1 MDISQK
7 ILSDITAF
15 SKYAKHIPEK
25 KRRETWEEVC
35 DRNLAMHV
43 KKFPILADE
52 ITAIYKKYVYTRKV
66 LPSMRSM
73 QFAGRPA
80 ELSNNRIY
88 NCAYLAVDSI
98 DAFHET
104 LFLLLGGTGIGFSVQ
119 QHHIAKL
126 PIVVGTKKQSRRF
139 LVGDSIEGWGDA
151 VKVLVKAFFQGKAE
165 PAFDFRD
172 IRPKGALL
180 VTSGGKAPGPDPLRI
195 CIEHIRAIL
204 HNAVGRKL
212 TSLEI
217 HDIMC
222 HIADAVLSGGIRRAA
237 LISLFSP
244 DDLDM
249 ISCKSGDWWELN
261 PQRGR
266 SNNSA
271 VLHREYTTEEQFKA
285 LWERI
290 KDSNAGEPGIFWTND
305 LELGTNPC
313 CLAGDT
319 LVQTDS
325 GKVSI
330 AEIVEMVSS
339 NIPVMVRCYNIEKK
353 EYVYRPV
360 INGILT
366 HKNASVIDVVI
377 RKDNGEQSKVTC
389 TLDHKI
395 FTLNR
400 SWVEAS
406 SLMTNDLLVDEDNQ
420 IARLASIVFKNEKVD
435 VFDIEVEEHH
445 NFLANGLLVKNCEIS
460 LRNMGF
466 CNLTEMNVSD
476 VETQEELN
484 EMSKAAAFIGTLQ
497 AAYTD
502 FHYLRPEWEENAKQ
516 EALIGVGQTGIGS
529 GKVLSLDLAQAAKEV
544 LLENE
549 RVARIVGINVA
560 ARSTCIKPSGCLGT
574 QTLIKTSKGDLTLEQ
589 IFLENDFDP
598 ITCELG
604 FLDIKEEL
612 FVYDMNNELQMVTKL
627 FNNGKIETLNIQFDD
642 GVEIN
647 CTRNHKF
654 LTSNGWKRADELK
667 EEDDIISF

>member
-1 MDISQK
+1 MTDLRPSSYQSHLQYSIMDISQK

-15 SKYAKHIPEK
+15 SKYAKYLPEK

-43 KKFPILADE
+43 KKFPIIADE
-52 ITAIYKKYVYTRKV
+52 ITETYKKYVYTRKV

-98 DAFHET
+98 EAFHET

-126 PIVVGTKKQSRRF
+126 PIVVGTRKQTRRF

-165 PAFDFRD
+165 PTFDFRD

-271 VLHREYTTEEQFKA
+271 VLHREHTTEDQFKA

-305 LELGTNPC
+305 LDLGTNPC
-313 CLAGDT
+313 C
-319 LVQTDS
+319 
-325 GKVSI
+325 
-330 AEIVEMVSS
+330 
-339 NIPVMVRCYNIEKK
+339 
-353 EYVYRPV
+353 
-360 INGILT
+360 
-366 HKNASVIDVVI
+366 
-377 RKDNGEQSKVTC
+377 
-389 TLDHKI
+389 
-395 FTLNR
+395 
-400 SWVEAS
+400 
-406 SLMTNDLLVDEDNQ
+406 
-420 IARLASIVFKNEKVD
+420 
-435 VFDIEVEEHH
+435 
-445 NFLANGLLVKNCEIS
+445 EIS
-460 LRNMGF
+460 LNSNQF

-484 EMSKAAAFIGTLQ
+484 DMAKAASLIGTLQ

-502 FHYLRPEWEENAKQ
+502 FHYLRPEWEENTKR

-529 GKVLSLDLAQAAKEV
+529 GKVLKLDLAQSAQVVKD
-544 LLENE
+544 ENE
-549 RVARIVGINVA
+549 RVAKLLNINPA
-560 ARSTCIKPSGCLGT
+560 ARTTAVKPSGSSS
-574 QTLIKTSKGDLTLEQ
+574 LIVGSSSGVHAWHNDFYIRRMRVGKNEALYSYMAKNFPSLIEDCKFKPHLDAVMSFPQKAPEGSILRSESAHDTLERVKK
-589 IFLENDFDP
+589 FN
-598 ITCELG
+598 
-604 FLDIKEEL
+604 KEW
-612 FVYDMNNELQMVTKL
+612 VQ
-627 FNNGKIETLNIQFDD
+627 NGHRTGKNFHN
-642 GVEIN
+642 VS
-647 CTRNHKF
+647 CTISLRNREWE
-654 LTSNGWKRADELK
+654 SVQRWMWKNRADYTGISVLPYDGGSYVQAPFEDCT
-667 EEDDIISF
+667 EETFNEMMKHLHNINLADVIEIDDNTALNDQVACGQGGCAI

>member
-1 MDISQK
+1 MTDEGPSSYQSHLQYSIMDISQK

-15 SKYAKHIPEK
+15 SKYAKHLPAK

-43 KKFPILADE
+43 KKFPIIADE
-52 ITAIYKKYVYTRKV
+52 ITETYKKYVYTRKV

-98 DAFHET
+98 EAFHET

-126 PIVVGTKKQSRRF
+126 PIVVGTRKQTRRF

-165 PAFDFRD
+165 PTFDFRD

-271 VLHREYTTEEQFKA
+271 VLHREHTTEDQFKA

-305 LELGTNPC
+305 LDLGTNPC
-313 CLAGDT
+313 C
-319 LVQTDS
+319 
-325 GKVSI
+325 
-330 AEIVEMVSS
+330 
-339 NIPVMVRCYNIEKK
+339 
-353 EYVYRPV
+353 
-360 INGILT
+360 
-366 HKNASVIDVVI
+366 
-377 RKDNGEQSKVTC
+377 
-389 TLDHKI
+389 
-395 FTLNR
+395 
-400 SWVEAS
+400 
-406 SLMTNDLLVDEDNQ
+406 
-420 IARLASIVFKNEKVD
+420 
-435 VFDIEVEEHH
+435 
-445 NFLANGLLVKNCEIS
+445 EIS
-460 LRNMGF
+460 LNSNQF

-484 EMSKAAAFIGTLQ
+484 DMAKAASLIGTLQ

-502 FHYLRPEWEENAKQ
+502 FHYLRPEWEENTKR

-529 GKVLSLDLAQAAKEV
+529 GKVLKLDLAQSAQVVKD
-544 LLENE
+544 ENE
-549 RVARIVGINVA
+549 RVAKLLNINPA
-560 ARSTCIKPSGCLGT
+560 ARTTAVKPSGSSS
-574 QTLIKTSKGDLTLEQ
+574 LIVGSSSGVHAWHNDFYIRRMRVGKNEALYSYMAKNFPSLIEDCKFKPHLDAVMSFPQKAPEGSILRSESAHDTLERVKK
-589 IFLENDFDP
+589 FN
-598 ITCELG
+598 
-604 FLDIKEEL
+604 KEW
-612 FVYDMNNELQMVTKL
+612 VQ
-627 FNNGKIETLNIQFDD
+627 NGHRTGKNFHN
-642 GVEIN
+642 VS
-647 CTRNHKF
+647 CTISLRNREWE
-654 LTSNGWKRADELK
+654 SVQRWMWKNRADYTGISVLPYDGGSYVQAPFEDCT
-667 EEDDIISF
+667 EETFNEMMKHLHNINLADVIEIDDNTALNDQVACGQGGCAI

>member
-1 MDISQK
+1 MTDLRPSSYQSHLQYSIMDISQK

-15 SKYAKHIPEK
+15 SKYAKHLPAK

-43 KKFPILADE
+43 KKFPIIADE
-52 ITAIYKKYVYTRKV
+52 ITETYKKYVYTRKV

-98 DAFHET
+98 EAFHET

-126 PIVVGTKKQSRRF
+126 PIVVGTRKQTRRF

-165 PAFDFRD
+165 PTFDFRD

-271 VLHREYTTEEQFKA
+271 VLHREHTTEDQFKA

-305 LELGTNPC
+305 LDLGTNPC
-313 CLAGDT
+313 C
-319 LVQTDS
+319 
-325 GKVSI
+325 
-330 AEIVEMVSS
+330 
-339 NIPVMVRCYNIEKK
+339 
-353 EYVYRPV
+353 
-360 INGILT
+360 
-366 HKNASVIDVVI
+366 
-377 RKDNGEQSKVTC
+377 
-389 TLDHKI
+389 
-395 FTLNR
+395 
-400 SWVEAS
+400 
-406 SLMTNDLLVDEDNQ
+406 
-420 IARLASIVFKNEKVD
+420 
-435 VFDIEVEEHH
+435 
-445 NFLANGLLVKNCEIS
+445 EIS
-460 LRNMGF
+460 LNSNQF

-484 EMSKAAAFIGTLQ
+484 DMAKAASLIGTLQ

-502 FHYLRPEWEENAKQ
+502 FHYLRPEWEENTKR

-529 GKVLSLDLAQAAKEV
+529 GKVLKLDLAQSAQVVKD
-544 LLENE
+544 ENE
-549 RVARIVGINVA
+549 RVAKLLNINPA
-560 ARSTCIKPSGCLGT
+560 ARTTAVKPSGSSS
-574 QTLIKTSKGDLTLEQ
+574 LIVGSSSGVHAWHNDFYIRRMRVGKNEALYSYMAKNFPSLIEDCKFKPHLDAVMSFPQKAPEGSILRSESAHDTLERVKK
-589 IFLENDFDP
+589 FN
-598 ITCELG
+598 
-604 FLDIKEEL
+604 KEW
-612 FVYDMNNELQMVTKL
+612 VQ
-627 FNNGKIETLNIQFDD
+627 NGHRTGKNFHN
-642 GVEIN
+642 VS
-647 CTRNHKF
+647 CTISLRNREWE
-654 LTSNGWKRADELK
+654 SVQRWMWKNRADYTGISVLPYDGGSYVQAPFEDCT
-667 EEDDIISF
+667 EETFNEMMKHLHNINLADVIEIDDNTALNDQVACGQGGCAI